1 MVEVE
6 CLPKDLPESIRVDVS
21 GLGLGSAL
29 HISDLPA
36 IPGVKYLAD
45 SSVTVFLVSEPKVA
59 DDTATTEGGP
69 SEPEVIK
76 EKKPQ
81 EGEAKEGSK

>member
-1 MVEVE
+1 M
-6 CLPKDLPESIRVDVS
+6 
-21 GLGLGSAL
+21 
-29 HISDLPA
+29 
-36 IPGVKYLAD
+36 KYLAD
-45 SSVTVFLVSEPKVA
+45 SSVTVFLVSEPKIV
-59 DDTATTEGGP
+59 DDAATTEGGP

>member
-21 GLGLGSAL
+21 GLGLGAAL
-29 HISDLPA
+29 HISYLPA

-45 SSVTVFLVSEPKVA
+45 SGVTVFLVSEPKVA
-59 DDTATTEGGP
+59 DDTTTTESGP

>member
-1 MVEVE
+1 
-6 CLPKDLPESIRVDVS
+6 
-21 GLGLGSAL
+21 LGSAL

-45 SSVTVFLVSEPKVA
+45 SSVTVFLVSEPKIA
-59 DDTATTEGGP
+59 DDAATTEGGP